1 MGNQSFR
8 CARGTREFAKGGRG
22 WFHRSSEDGTT
33 SSGQMSFGFFDLLT
47 HALATNAPDGA
58 KRGFI
63 CASANMGDMLSLAA

>member
-1 MGNQSFR
+1 MKTSLSD
-8 CARGTREFAKGGRG
+8 ARGVPGNLPGVAGW